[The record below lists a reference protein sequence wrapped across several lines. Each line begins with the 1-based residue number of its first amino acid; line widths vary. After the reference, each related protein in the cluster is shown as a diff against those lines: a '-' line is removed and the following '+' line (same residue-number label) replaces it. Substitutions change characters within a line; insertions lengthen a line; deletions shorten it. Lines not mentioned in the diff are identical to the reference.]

1 MTTSGVGESH
11 AGLDSASVD
20 VPVFVFILVKLAS
33 RCNIDCTYCYW
44 FRDAEVY
51 KKPPVLTV
59 EAEEA
64 FCKRLEEHIRRFEL
78 EAFMIVFHGG
88 EPLLFPKHRFIAL
101 LDKLNAIEKRTGC
114 VIERG
119 VTTNAMLIDRE
130 WTQIFETYGV
140 SPSVSIDGPAEIHDQ
155 LRVDFKGKGTHAA
168 TLRGL
173 ELLRAAGIEPGI
185 ISVANPASDPAQLLA
200 YIVDELGIKEFD
212 ILPPDARH
220 GDNPPPIDRY
230 FIRLFD
236 VWYDTYAARGV
247 RVSTLDAM
255 IRGLSGRLSIS
266 DTIGL
271 GPIDTVTL
279 MTDGAL
285 EPLDVLRIAGDGST
299 ATQSSVFANQLQ
311 DVQEDPHWLAAFKA
325 SVTLPE
331 VCLKCEFLDACGGG
345 HLAQRWSA
353 ERQFDNPSVYCASW
367 KAVLGHIWK
376 RIAPTLVV
384 ELEPSRLLISNLDRE
399 LPSTNGTSPGRRG

>member
-1 MTTSGVGESH
+1 MASASSY
-11 AGLDSASVD
+11 AGHDPASVD
-20 VPVFVFILVKLAS
+20 VPVFVFVLVKLAS

-59 EAEEA
+59 EAEDA
-64 FCKRLEEHIRRFEL
+64 FCKKLEEHIRRFEL

-88 EPLLFPKHRFIAL
+88 EPLLFPKRRFIAL
-101 LDKLNAIEKRTGC
+101 QDKLRAIEKRTGC
-114 VIERG
+114 VIQRG

-130 WTQIFETYGV
+130 WIEIFKTYDV

-155 LRVDFKGKGTHAA
+155 VRVDFKGKGTHAA

-173 ELLRAAGIEPGI
+173 ELLGAAGIEPGI
-185 ISVANPASDPAQLLA
+185 ISVCNPASDPARLLA
-200 YIVDELGIKEFD
+200 YMVDELGIEEFD
-212 ILPPDARH
+212 ILPPDAKH

-230 FIRLFD
+230 FIKLFD

-247 RVSTLDAM
+247 RISTLDAM

-279 MTDGAL
+279 MTDGTL

-311 DVQEDPHWLAAFKA
+311 DVQEDPRWLAAFKA
-325 SVTLPE
+325 SITLPE
-331 VCLKCEFLDACGGG
+331 VCLNCEFLDACGGG

-353 ERQFDNPSVYCASW
+353 ERQFDNPSVYCESW
-367 KAVLGHIWK
+367 KAIFNHIWK
-376 RIAPTLVV
+376 RIAPTMIVD
-384 ELEPSRLLISNLDRE
+384 LEPVPAQLED
-399 LPSTNGTSPGRRG
+399 

>member
-1 MTTSGVGESH
+1 MASASLY
-11 AGLDSASVD
+11 AGHDPASVD
-20 VPVFVFILVKLAS
+20 VPVFVFVLVKLAS

-59 EAEEA
+59 EAEDA
-64 FCKRLEEHIRRFEL
+64 FCKKLEEHIRRFEL

-88 EPLLFPKHRFIAL
+88 EPLLFPKRRFIAL
-101 LDKLNAIEKRTGC
+101 QDKLRAIEKRTGC
-114 VIERG
+114 VIQRG

-130 WTQIFETYGV
+130 WIEIFKTYDV

-155 LRVDFKGKGTHAA
+155 VRVDFKGKGTHAA

-173 ELLRAAGIEPGI
+173 ELLGAAGIEPGI
-185 ISVANPASDPAQLLA
+185 ISVCNPASDPARLLA
-200 YIVDELGIKEFD
+200 YMVDELGIEEFD
-212 ILPPDARH
+212 ILPPDAKH

-230 FIRLFD
+230 FIKLFD

-247 RVSTLDAM
+247 RISTLDAM

-279 MTDGAL
+279 MTDGTL

-311 DVQEDPHWLAAFKA
+311 DVQEDPRWLAAFKA
-325 SVTLPE
+325 SITLPE
-331 VCLKCEFLDACGGG
+331 VCLNCEFLDACGGG

-353 ERQFDNPSVYCASW
+353 ERQFDNPSVYCESW
-367 KAVLGHIWK
+367 KAIFNHIWK
-376 RIAPTLVV
+376 RIAPTMIVD
-384 ELEPSRLLISNLDRE
+384 LEPVPAQLED
-399 LPSTNGTSPGRRG
+399 

>member
-1 MTTSGVGESH
+1 MTTSGVGESY
-11 AGLDSASVD
+11 AGHDPASVD
-20 VPVFVFILVKLAS
+20 VPVFVFVLVKLAS

-59 EAEEA
+59 EAEDA
-64 FCKRLEEHIRRFEL
+64 FCKKLEEHIRRFEL

-88 EPLLFPKHRFIAL
+88 EPLLFPKRRFIAL
-101 LDKLNAIEKRTGC
+101 QDKLRAIEKRTGC
-114 VIERG
+114 VIQRG

-130 WTQIFETYGV
+130 WIEIFKTYDV

-155 LRVDFKGKGTHAA
+155 VRVDFKGKGTHAA

-173 ELLRAAGIEPGI
+173 ELLGAAGIEPGI
-185 ISVANPASDPAQLLA
+185 ISVCNPASDPARLLA
-200 YIVDELGIKEFD
+200 YMVDELGIEEFD
-212 ILPPDARH
+212 ILPPDAKH

-230 FIRLFD
+230 FIKLFD

-247 RVSTLDAM
+247 RISTLDAM

-279 MTDGAL
+279 MTDGTL

-311 DVQEDPHWLAAFKA
+311 DVQEDPRWLAAFKA
-325 SVTLPE
+325 SITLPE
-331 VCLKCEFLDACGGG
+331 VCLNCEFLDACGGG

-353 ERQFDNPSVYCASW
+353 ERQFDNPSVYCDSW
-367 KAVLGHIWK
+367 KVIFGHIWK
-376 RIAPTLVV
+376 RLAPTLVV
-384 ELEPSRLLISNLDRE
+384 DLEAISARQEDEPQFLPEIASR
-399 LPSTNGTSPGRRG
+399 